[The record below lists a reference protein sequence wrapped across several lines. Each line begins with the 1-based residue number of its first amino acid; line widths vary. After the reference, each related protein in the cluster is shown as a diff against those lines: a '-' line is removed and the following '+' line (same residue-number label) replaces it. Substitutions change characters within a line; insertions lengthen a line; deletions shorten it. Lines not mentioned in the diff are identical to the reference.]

1 MSSNNRP
8 NILLIVSEDNGPHR
22 GRYGDPFVEMPH
34 LDQLATEGVRFTNTY
49 TTQAV
54 CSPARASIL
63 IGLYPHQ
70 NGQIGRATHKYT
82 MFSDQLA
89 EEPIPNIPGL
99 LKANGH
105 RTGLI
110 GKLHVNPESA
120 FPFDL

>member
-54 CSPARASIL
+54 YSPARASIL